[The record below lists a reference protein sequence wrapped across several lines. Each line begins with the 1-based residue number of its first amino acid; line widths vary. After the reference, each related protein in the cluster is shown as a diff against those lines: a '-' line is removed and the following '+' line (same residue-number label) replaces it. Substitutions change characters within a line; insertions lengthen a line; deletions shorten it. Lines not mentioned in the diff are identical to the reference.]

1 MTQNNTRYSSVFRPD
16 LFAGQLHI
24 VTGGGSGIGRCIA
37 HELAALGA
45 DVALLGRTESK
56 LQQVADEIGEDG
68 GKASAWVCDIRDE
81 ARVKEVVKQLL
92 EIHPKI
98 DGLVN
103 NAGGQFPAAL
113 ASMSRNA
120 FDAVIQNNLVGTF
133 LMAREVFSQ
142 SMQENG
148 GAIVNIIAE
157 CEHGFPGMGHTGA
170 ARAGVENLTRTAAW
184 EWGACAVR
192 VNAVAPGVI
201 LSSGLDNYDE
211 AMQAKLAGLG
221 VESPLK
227 RAGTEAELSAAV
239 VFLLSP
245 GGAYTT
251 GETLHV
257 GGGIRFNWQQAAA
270 ALPASASV
278 QKPYDGFHR
287 SRLPDAVKK
296 YSPTET

>member
-1 MTQNNTRYSSVFRPD
+1 MTQADTRYDSVYRPD

-37 HELAALGA
+37 HELASLGA
-45 DVALLGRTESK
+45 TVALLGRTESK
-56 LQQVADEIGEDG
+56 LQTVATEIREDG
-68 GKASAWVCDIRDE
+68 GEATPSVCDIRDE
-81 ARVKEVVKQLL
+81 AQVKAVVGALLKQYGRV
-92 EIHPKI
+92 H
-98 DGLVN
+98 GLVN
-103 NAGGQFPAAL
+103 NAGGQFPAPL
-113 ASMSRNA
+113 ETMSRNA
-120 FDAVIQNNLVGTF
+120 FDAVIQNNLTGTF
-133 LMAREVFSQ
+133 VMAREVFSQ
-142 SMQENG
+142 SMREHG
-148 GAIVNIIAE
+148 GAIVNVIAE

-184 EWGACAVR
+184 EWGPFAVR

-211 AMQAKLAGLG
+211 AMQKQLAGLG
-221 VESPLK
+221 RQSPLK
-227 RAGTEAELSAAV
+227 RPGTEAELSSAV

-270 ALPASASV
+270 PLPKNAAIVS
-278 QKPYDGFHR
+278 PNEGFHR
-287 SRLPDAVKK
+287 AQLPEAIKK
-296 YSPTET
+296 YSSTED